1 MVSNTERAR
10 AALNAMKALGFPKKV
25 ATPVLKNL
33 LMLYG
38 GKWELIEDENYRALA
53 DAVLDMQEKGLKD
66 TTGKQKDT
74 AVDDEP
80 ESHRGTLRIRE
91 DDQVASPSA
100 FADETPLKRPKLE
113 VDEVPESQTGQ
124 DKDSKKKDTAVDDE
138 PELYRTRAKIREED
152 EQASPSQHT
161 PRAFDESMLGTSTS
175 EANELPKVH
184 IQQKETELNSSRKNS
199 KGKTLEAPPSE
210 PFREQATGSISR
222 QHVSR
227 TDGRKETQN
236 EVSRRET
243 RASSRARQSGALQ
256 AQSSSL
262 VVYQK
267 ENSSA
272 NGTLETAVCLKEPK
286 VEPGTMNLQKND
298 AVVQH
303 SALAGPIDEPLENN
317 SSKLESPLAVLC
329 PVEERVVQGQ
339 GSEDGSLRSIPT
351 LLTNVTENDSK
362 QHEDRAHVEEYIIA
376 QSKNGARDGIVNVQ
390 ETSSSID
397 IASSAAG
404 EVKLS
409 LTCNTDSSNF
419 HMPSLD
425 TIYKMVED
433 RCLRSYKF
441 LPPNFSLRHLMN
453 EICECVLDLGTEPS
467 SINHGSYVKINPTI
481 ESLKRPGLQNVNL
494 HPSSGLPNVAV
505 PNNGA
510 YLNENACGNDKTGRA
525 KKAMQSAVGGVSNNM
540 PECSMALWQSNL
552 ALCDVRP
559 THDINDISKGEERV
573 RISVVNEIS
582 SEKYPPSFSYIPQ
595 NVVFQNAHVDFALA
609 RIGDEDYCSDCF
621 GDCLSAPVSCPC
633 ARETGG
639 EYAYTYDGLVKKQFL
654 DECISM
660 NRNPEKHHHFYCK
673 DCPLERPKNEA
684 NKRGACK
691 GHLVRR
697 FVKECWSKCG
707 CNKQCG
713 NRVVQRGITWNLQ
726 VFFTADGKGWGLR
739 TLDELPRGAF
749 VCEYVGEVLTNIEL
763 YERTVQN
770 TDNARHTYPVLL
782 DADWGSE
789 SVLRDEEALCLDA
802 TFYGNVAR
810 FINHRCYD
818 ANLVEIPVE
827 IESPDHH
834 YYHLAFFTTRKIEAF
849 EELTWDYGIDFDDHE
864 HPVKAFRCRCRSR
877 LCRDQKRSKSKR
889 KASASK

>member
-1 MVSNTERAR
+1 MDF
-10 AALNAMKALGFPKKV
+10 KFKKQLFNISSTRTSLWFGSDGCRIYTYRQYFYPFFYSLSLFSCASI
-25 ATPVLKNL
+25 ATIDSTNWLAFFL
-33 LMLYG
+33 L
-38 GKWELIEDENYRALA
+38 
-53 DAVLDMQEKGLKD
+53 
-66 TTGKQKDT
+66 
-74 AVDDEP
+74 
-80 ESHRGTLRIRE
+80 
-91 DDQVASPSA
+91 
-100 FADETPLKRPKLE
+100 
-113 VDEVPESQTGQ
+113 
-124 DKDSKKKDTAVDDE
+124 
-138 PELYRTRAKIREED
+138 
-152 EQASPSQHT
+152 
-161 PRAFDESMLGTSTS
+161 
-175 EANELPKVH
+175 
-184 IQQKETELNSSRKNS
+184 
-199 KGKTLEAPPSE
+199 
-210 PFREQATGSISR
+210 
-222 QHVSR
+222 
-227 TDGRKETQN
+227 
-236 EVSRRET
+236 
-243 RASSRARQSGALQ
+243 
-256 AQSSSL
+256 
-262 VVYQK
+262 
-267 ENSSA
+267 
-272 NGTLETAVCLKEPK
+272 
-286 VEPGTMNLQKND
+286 
-298 AVVQH
+298 
-303 SALAGPIDEPLENN
+303 
-317 SSKLESPLAVLC
+317 
-329 PVEERVVQGQ
+329 VQGQ
-339 GSEDGSLRSIPT
+339 GSEYGSLRSIPT
-351 LLTNVTENDSK
+351 LPTNVTEKDSK
-362 QHEDRAHVEEYIIA
+362 QHEDRAHVEEYIIT
-376 QSKNGARDGIVNVQ
+376 QSKNGARDDIVNVQ
-390 ETSSSID
+390 ETSSSVD
-397 IASSAAG
+397 IASSSAG
-404 EVKLS
+404 EIKIS

-639 EYAYTYDGLVKKQFL
+639 EYAYTHDGLVKKQFL

-726 VFFTADGKGWGLR
+726 VNFALNIRIGPAVRFYFSCPFTFGWVTLWMGIWEHILR
-739 TLDELPRGAF
+739 VP
-749 VCEYVGEVLTNIEL
+749 
-763 YERTVQN
+763 TV
-770 TDNARHTYPVLL
+770 
-782 DADWGSE
+782 S
-789 SVLRDEEALCLDA
+789 S
-802 TFYGNVAR
+802 
-810 FINHRCYD
+810 
-818 ANLVEIPVE
+818 
-827 IESPDHH
+827 
-834 YYHLAFFTTRKIEAF
+834 
-849 EELTWDYGIDFDDHE
+849 
-864 HPVKAFRCRCRSR
+864 
-877 LCRDQKRSKSKR
+877 
-889 KASASK
+889 

>member
-53 DAVLDMQEKGLKD
+53 DAVLDMQVKLLLSYID

-124 DKDSKKKDTAVDDE
+124 QDKDSKKKDTAVDDE

-152 EQASPSQHT
+152 QEASPSQHT

-175 EANELPKVH
+175 EANELPK
-184 IQQKETELNSSRKNS
+184 
-199 KGKTLEAPPSE
+199 
-210 PFREQATGSISR
+210 
-222 QHVSR
+222 
-227 TDGRKETQN
+227 
-236 EVSRRET
+236 
-243 RASSRARQSGALQ
+243 
-256 AQSSSL
+256 SSSL

-351 LLTNVTENDSK
+351 LPTNVTENDSK

-376 QSKNGARDGIVNVQ
+376 QSKNGARDGIWF
-390 ETSSSID
+390 
-397 IASSAAG
+397 A
-404 EVKLS
+404 K
-409 LTCNTDSSNF
+409 C
-419 HMPSLD
+419 
-425 TIYKMVED
+425 
-433 RCLRSYKF
+433 
-441 LPPNFSLRHLMN
+441 
-453 EICECVLDLGTEPS
+453 
-467 SINHGSYVKINPTI
+467 
-481 ESLKRPGLQNVNL
+481 
-494 HPSSGLPNVAV
+494 AV
-505 PNNGA
+505 PNNSA

-595 NVVFQNAHVDFALA
+595 NVVFKMLMSILLLLGSVMRITVLIALVIACLLPCHV
-609 RIGDEDYCSDCF
+609 
-621 GDCLSAPVSCPC
+621 PVH
-633 ARETGG
+633 EKQ
-639 EYAYTYDGLVKKQFL
+639 EENMLYTYDGLVKKQFL

-660 NRNPEKHHHFYCK
+660 NRTQKSIIISI
-673 DCPLERPKNEA
+673 A
-684 NKRGACK
+684 
-691 GHLVRR
+691 
-697 FVKECWSKCG
+697 
-707 CNKQCG
+707 
-713 NRVVQRGITWNLQ
+713 
-726 VFFTADGKGWGLR
+726 
-739 TLDELPRGAF
+739 
-749 VCEYVGEVLTNIEL
+749 
-763 YERTVQN
+763 
-770 TDNARHTYPVLL
+770 
-782 DADWGSE
+782 
-789 SVLRDEEALCLDA
+789 
-802 TFYGNVAR
+802 
-810 FINHRCYD
+810 
-818 ANLVEIPVE
+818 
-827 IESPDHH
+827 
-834 YYHLAFFTTRKIEAF
+834 KIV
-849 EELTWDYGIDFDDHE
+849 H
-864 HPVKAFRCRCRSR
+864 
-877 LCRDQKRSKSKR
+877 
-889 KASASK
+889 

>member
-53 DAVLDMQEKGLKD
+53 DAVLDMQVKLLLSYSD

-124 DKDSKKKDTAVDDE
+124 QDKDSKKKDTAVDDE

-152 EQASPSQHT
+152 QQASPSQHT

-199 KGKTLEAPPSE
+199 KGKTLEPHHLNLSE
-210 PFREQATGSISR
+210 NKQLGAF
-222 QHVSR
+222 HV
-227 TDGRKETQN
+227 N
-236 EVSRRET
+236 I
-243 RASSRARQSGALQ
+243 
-256 AQSSSL
+256 SL

-390 ETSSSID
+390 ETSSSVD

-684 NKRGACK
+684 NKRGA
-691 GHLVRR
+691 
-697 FVKECWSKCG
+697 S
-707 CNKQCG
+707 
-713 NRVVQRGITWNLQ
+713 
-726 VFFTADGKGWGLR
+726 DGKGWGLR